1 MLHQNERFIEQ
12 GSGAERY
19 LPAKVWSHEIR
30 AEAASL
36 FEKGYGFK
44 TAAYELKIPAWTVR
58 DWKRKWKA
66 GTFQTK
72 HSTHVY
78 RYPEEV
84 KAKAR
89 ALRKAGY
96 TLDEIEQ
103 KLKIS
108 RSTIYVWVKKKTPR
122 RRPADSAQQNE
133 I

>member
-19 LPAKVWSHEIR
+19 LPEKVWSYKIR

-66 GTFQTK
+66 GTFETK
-72 HSTHVY
+72 HSTHIY
-78 RYPEEV
+78 RYPEEI
-84 KAKAR
+84 KAEAR
-89 ALRKAGY
+89 KLRKAGY
-96 TLDEIEQ
+96 TLDEIEE

-108 RSTIYVWVKKKTPR
+108 RSTIYVWVKENKKKKPCV
-122 RRPADSAQQNE
+122 S
-133 I
+133 